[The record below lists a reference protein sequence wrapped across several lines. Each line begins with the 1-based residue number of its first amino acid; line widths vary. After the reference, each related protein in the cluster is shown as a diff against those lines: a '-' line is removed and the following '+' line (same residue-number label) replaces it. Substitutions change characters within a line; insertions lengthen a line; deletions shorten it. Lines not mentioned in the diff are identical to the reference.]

1 MSGTAKME
9 FEIEGVKHS
18 LYFGM
23 TSTYIF
29 QQKSFEEVARMEA
42 QGIKADA
49 DNVDKIKTFAYVV
62 YSGACNWAD
71 LNDLQRPKYSDIYML
86 VEKILSKENEAIQV
100 SIWETW
106 NNSLPVAEM
115 LERLNGVNKEKPKKS
130 QKKK

>member
-23 TSTYIF
+23 TSVHIF

-42 QGIKADA
+42 QGIKAA
-49 DNVDKIKTFAYVV
+49 AENVDQIKTFTYVV

-71 LNDLQRPKYSDIYML
+71 LNDLQRPMFSDVYML
-86 VEKILSKENEAIQV
+86 CEKILTKDNEHIQLK
-100 SIWETW
+100 IWEVW
-106 NNSLPVAEM
+106 KNSQPVAEM